1 MLDVVKLATLREVI
15 ARGSFSAA
23 ATALSLTQP
32 AVSRQVSVLE
42 ARLGTQLVHRTRQ
55 GVLATE
61 AGAVLVRH
69 ADAVLGRLELA
80 EAEVAAL
87 AGLEAGHVRVGMFF
101 TAFAVLAPELAAHA
115 QTHHPLLDVSYA
127 LVDRETAF
135 RQLLAAELDLALVF
149 EHDFE
154 PAAVPA
160 GITLVPLFNDPARVL
175 LPLRHRLARRKRI
188 ALRELAGERWIC
200 PRDGAAAR
208 LLDMLLPH
216 ADTLRAGHGDE
227 PVETQIHV
235 AAGAGI
241 ALAHELNVL
250 INPNNVAVRAL
261 TGVPARRIQVAIAS
275 EQRAP
280 GPRAILE
287 LTERAFSSRTA

>member
-1 MLDVVKLATLREVI
+1 MLDVGKLATLREVI

-32 AVSRQVSVLE
+32 AVSRQVSILE
-42 ARLGTQLVHRTRQ
+42 ARLGTQLVQRTRQ

-61 AGAVLVRH
+61 AGALLVGH
-69 ADAVLGRLELA
+69 TDAVLGRLELA
-80 EAEVAAL
+80 EAEIAAL
-87 AGLEAGHVRVGMFF
+87 VGLEAGHVRVGMFF
-101 TAFAVLAPELAAHA
+101 TAFAVLAPEVAAHA
-115 QTHHPLLDVSYA
+115 ETYHPQLDVSYA
-127 LVDRETAF
+127 LVDRATAF
-135 RQLLAAELDLALVF
+135 RALIAAELDLALVF

-154 PAAVPA
+154 PAPA
-160 GITLVPLFNDPARVL
+160 PPGIELVELFDDRARVL
-175 LPLRHRLARRKRI
+175 LPARHRLARRKRI
-188 ALRELAGERWIC
+188 ALSELAEERWIR
-200 PRDGAAAR
+200 PHDGVAAR
-208 LLDMLLPH
+208 LLESLLPH

-250 INPNNVAVRAL
+250 INPDGIAARAL
-261 TGVPARRIQVAIAS
+261 TGAPARRIQAAIAS

-287 LTERAFSSRTA
+287 LIEWAFSRRPA

>member
-1 MLDVVKLATLREVI
+1 MLDVGKLATLREVI

-32 AVSRQVSVLE
+32 AVSRQVSILE
-42 ARLGTQLVHRTRQ
+42 ARLGTQLVRRTRQ

-61 AGAVLVRH
+61 AGALLVGH
-69 ADAVLGRLELA
+69 TDAVLGRLELA
-80 EAEVAAL
+80 EAEIAAL
-87 AGLEAGHVRVGMFF
+87 VGLEAGHVRVGMFF
-101 TAFAVLAPELAAHA
+101 TAFAVLAPEVAAHA
-115 QTHHPLLDVSYA
+115 ETYHPQLDVSYA
-127 LVDRETAF
+127 LVDRATAF
-135 RQLLAAELDLALVF
+135 RELIAAELDLALVF

-154 PAAVPA
+154 PAPA
-160 GITLVPLFNDPARVL
+160 PPGIELVELFDDPARVL
-175 LPLRHRLARRKRI
+175 LPARHRLARRRRI
-188 ALRELAGERWIC
+188 ALSELADERWIR
-200 PRDGAAAR
+200 PHDGAAAR
-208 LLDMLLPH
+208 LLDSLLPH

-227 PVETQIHV
+227 PVEMQIHV

-250 INPNNVAVRAL
+250 INPDGIAARAL
-261 TGVPARRIQVAIAS
+261 TGAPARRIQAAIAS

-287 LTERAFSSRTA
+287 LIEWAFSRRRA

>member
-23 ATALSLTQP
+23 ASALSLTQP

-42 ARLGTQLVHRTRQ
+42 ARLGTQLVRRTRQ

-61 AGAVLVRH
+61 AGALLVGH
-69 ADAVLGRLELA
+69 TDAVVGRLELA
-80 EAEVAAL
+80 EAEIAAL

-101 TAFAVLAPELAAHA
+101 TAFAVLAPEVAAHA
-115 QTHHPLLDVSYA
+115 EACHPGLDVSYV
-127 LVDRETAF
+127 LVDRATAF
-135 RQLLAAELDLALVF
+135 RQLISAELDLALVF
-149 EHDFE
+149 EHAFE
-154 PAAVPA
+154 PDPA
-160 GITLVPLFNDPARVL
+160 PGGIELVPLFDDPARVL
-175 LPLRHRLARRKRI
+175 LPARHRLARRKRI
-188 ALRELAGERWIC
+188 ALDELAAERWVR
-200 PRDGAAAR
+200 PHDGAAAR
-208 LLDMLLPH
+208 LLDSLLPQ

-241 ALAHELNVL
+241 ALAHELNVIL
-250 INPNNVAVRAL
+250 NPDGIAARAL
-261 TGVPARRIQVAIAS
+261 TGAPARRVQAAIAT

-287 LTERAFSSRTA
+287 LIARVSRRRAK